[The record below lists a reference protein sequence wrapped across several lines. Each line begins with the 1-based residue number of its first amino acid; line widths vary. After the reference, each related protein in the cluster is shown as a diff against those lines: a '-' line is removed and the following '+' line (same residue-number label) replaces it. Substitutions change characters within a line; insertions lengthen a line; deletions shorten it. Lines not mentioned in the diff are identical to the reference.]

1 MRTRNLLFI
10 ACAIVVAGC
19 GSERPNSRNSDAAP
33 SMRTAE
39 PRYQLANQC
48 FIARHQG
55 TGGYLQTSPSGS
67 VSLVMKPADA
77 TPFFMK
83 PTRLGHYVFFDPQ
96 ERFLSQT
103 SAAEVPASQLENIL
117 KQLGQTVEG
126 LGDFIDLNAD
136 VHPVADGVD
145 QVGEQV
151 TAQSLLVSGAVR
163 EGAGRSLAMQAKPD
177 DSSEWRISGAAG
189 ALDVVNVVTE
199 QGLLAES
206 GASQFRFI
214 PATGCTEFP
223 EISVNAQG
231 EPFKGRNPDG
241 TVFGYAETH
250 MHLGGHE
257 MFGGRLGYGKP
268 FHKFGVA
275 HALGRCEENHGP
287 TGELALVD
295 VVVNPNQ
302 GPPQHDVVG
311 WPTFKDWP
319 SYGGQIHQQT
329 YYMWLKRAWM
339 GGLRLMVNHLV
350 ANEGLC
356 LLWPL
361 KGTDCNEMETIEVQ
375 RQLVLS
381 LQDYIDAQAGGPGLG
396 FFRIVTSSAEARRV
410 IESGQMAVVLGTEN
424 EKIFDCGEFLDRPD
438 CTEASIERDLNTWYE
453 RGIRAIFPIHLVDN
467 AFGGTR
473 LTDEPAMNAL
483 YSVANLVETG
493 HPYATVPCDGPDNIQ
508 PNEAQVESRSIFD
521 TILLMF
527 TNPPPVQPVT
537 GCQRNAR
544 GLTPLGDHFI
554 HRLIDYGIWV
564 ETDHTGTLA
573 RNRIFDIAQARGV
586 PVFSGHTGEVSAKTK
601 DSDRILQTGG
611 LISQLPDSTSTD
623 FITFVN
629 DLEALHLKLFG
640 NTRELATGMGS
651 DINGLHI
658 QARPRE
664 DVATKPL
671 KYPFKSYD
679 GRVVFDKQVSGQRV
693 YDLNVDG
700 VAHYGLFPDYLADIQ
715 MQPDGEKALKYV
727 FRSAEAYLQ
736 RWAKVE
742 RARKQPPLKN

>member
-1 MRTRNLLFI
+1 MNIVPIFLLGLTLLLT
-10 ACAIVVAGC
+10 AC
-19 GSERPNSRNSDAAP
+19 GSDRSESNNSP
-33 SMRTAE
+33 TASRVTE

-48 FIARHQG
+48 FMARHVASG
-55 TGGYLQTSPSGS
+55 KFLQADPSGAL
-67 VSLVMKPADA
+67 SLVSQATQA

-83 PTRLGHYVFFDPQ
+83 PTRLGHYVFFDPEQ
-96 ERFLSQT
+96 RFLSQT
-103 SAAEVPASQLENIL
+103 SAAEVPASQIETLL
-117 KQLGQTVEG
+117 RQLGQTVEG
-126 LGDFIDLNAD
+126 LGDFIDLNTD

-145 QVGEQV
+145 QGGEQV
-151 TAQSLLVSGAVR
+151 SVLAPVVSNAFR
-163 EGAGRSLAMQAKPD
+163 EGAGRSLAMQAEPD
-177 DSSEWRISGAAG
+177 DSAEWRISGQAG
-189 ALDVVNVVTE
+189 ALQVVNVVTE
-199 QGLLAES
+199 QALLADM
-206 GASQFRFI
+206 GGNTIQFI
-214 PATGCTEFP
+214 PAKGCTEFP
-223 EISVNAQG
+223 EISVNAEG
-231 EPFKGRNPDG
+231 EPFKGRNADG

-275 HALGRCEENHGP
+275 HALGRCDENHGP

-295 VVVNPNQ
+295 SVVNPNQ

-311 WPTFKDWP
+311 WPSFKDWP

-329 YYMWLKRAWM
+329 YYLWLKRAWM

-375 RQLVLS
+375 RQQVLA

-410 IESGQMAVVLGTEN
+410 IEAGQMAVVLGTEN

-438 CTEASIERDLNTWYE
+438 CSEASIERDLALWYE

-483 YSVANLVETG
+483 YSLANVVDTG
-493 HPYATVPCDGPDNIQ
+493 HPYATVPCDGPDTMQ
-508 PNEAQVESRSIFD
+508 PNEATVESRSIFD

-527 TNPPPVQPVT
+527 TNPPPVQPIS

-544 GLTPLGDHFI
+544 GLTPLGDYFVN
-554 HRLIDYGIWV
+554 RLIDYGIWI
-564 ETDHTGTLA
+564 ETDHTGVLA

-586 PVFSGHTGEVSAKTK
+586 PVFSGHTGEVSAQKK

-611 LISQLPDSTSTD
+611 IISQLPDSTSTD
-623 FITFVN
+623 FIQFVS
-629 DLEALHLKLFG
+629 DLEALHIKLFG
-640 NTRELATGMGS
+640 HTREVATGIGS

-658 QARPRE
+658 QARPRP
-664 DVATKPL
+664 DVASKPL

-679 GRVVFDKQVSGQRV
+679 GKVTFHQQVSGQRV

-700 VAHYGLFPDYLADIQ
+700 VAHYGLFPDFLADIQ
-715 MQPDGEKALKYV
+715 LQPDGEKTLKYV

-736 RWAKVE
+736 RWENVE
-742 RARKQPPLKN
+742 RVRKLPMKN